1 MTTKEV
7 SVSGSDKYL
16 LHYGIEK
23 KSGRYPW
30 GSGDTPY
37 QRSGMFQS
45 YIKELKDNGLSD
57 SEISKVI
64 DAYAKE
70 RGASS
75 RYATTHLRAT
85 KTLSKNALYA
95 ENERTAMKLKA
106 KGMSPSAIARQM
118 EMPGATVRAML
129 EPSRIARE
137 DVITNTANMLRD
149 QVEKYKYIDVG
160 LGTELHLD
168 MSKEKLATAVA
179 ILLDDG
185 YRQHFPKI
193 EQPTNPGKYTEFK
206 ILTKAD
212 TPFKEIM
219 QNLEQIRSPMAFS
232 DDHGNT
238 IHEIAKPVNVD
249 LNRIGVKYNSTSD
262 GEIHIRP
269 GVPDLTLGEGN
280 YAQVRISVDD
290 THYLKGMALYDTN
303 LPKGIDIQFHSPKD
317 DSGDKLDVMK
327 PHKEDAYHPE
337 NIFGSITRQLYYN
350 DPVTGE
356 KKLSPINIVGSKDGA
371 GEEGAWENWSKSL
384 SSQMLSKQPESLA
397 KAQLDTAY
405 KLRKNEFDEDRG
417 LINAAVKKRLLESF
431 AEDCDSAA
439 AYLKAASIPRQSNKV
454 IINIESLKDNEVY
467 APTYRP
473 GEKLVLIRHP
483 HGGRFEIPELKVNNN
498 NLEAK
503 ARLGNA
509 QDAIGINST
518 VAKQLSGADFDGDA
532 VVVIPNKDG
541 LIKHQPPLKELD
553 GFDPKHD
560 FPPYDGMITIDGG
573 TYNAATKKAEYG
585 EKGPNGAN
593 KQREMGRIS
602 NLISDMTIKGAPN
615 SEIARAVKHS
625 MVVIDSEKHMLN
637 YKLSKQENAI
647 NQLINI
653 YQEKDDGRSG
663 GAATIVSRAKGDV
676 RVDRRRLARQNE
688 GGPVNSVTG
697 ELNWVPTG
705 DSYVDKNG
713 VTVVKSQSSTKMA
726 ETKDARTLVSSPS
739 GTPMEF
745 IYADHANKLK
755 ALANQARLE
764 ALNTKNLVYNSTAKA
779 TYAKEV
785 DSLDRKLTI
794 AKMNKPMERQA
805 QAIATAELA
814 AKKRENKNMSS
825 AEYKKAAGRAIETA
839 RLIVK
844 AQKQPV
850 QITPRE
856 WEAIQAGAITHNK
869 LTEILKNTDTKVVKE
884 YATPRTSVGISPT
897 QEARIK
903 LMLNRGYTQQEIAD
917 QMNIST
923 STVSKV
929 GKK

>member
-1 MTTKEV
+1 MP
-7 SVSGSDKYL
+7 GSEKYL
-16 LHYGIEK
+16 YHYGIER

-30 GSGDTPY
+30 GSGEDPY
-37 QRSGMFQS
+37 QRSGMFQA
-45 YIKELKDNGLSD
+45 YIKDLQNQQLTD
-57 SEISKVI
+57 SEIAKII

-70 RGASS
+70 RGAKS
-75 RYATTHLRAT
+75 RYSTTHLRAT
-85 KTLSKNALYA
+85 KTLSKNAIRA
-95 ENERTAMKLKA
+95 ENQRTAMKLKD
-106 KGMSPSAIARQM
+106 KKMSVNAIAHQM
-118 EMPGATVRAML
+118 GMPESTVRALL

-137 DVITNTANMLRD
+137 DVIINTSKMLRD
-149 QVEKYKYIDVG
+149 QVDKHKYIDVG

-179 ILLDDG
+179 VLLDDG
-185 YRQHFPKI
+185 YRLHFPKI
-193 EQPTNPGKYTEFK
+193 EQPTSPGKYTEFK
-206 ILTKAD
+206 VLTKED
-212 TPFKEIM
+212 TEFKEIM
-219 QNLEQIRSPMAFS
+219 ENLEKIRPVTAFS

-238 IHEIAKPVNVD
+238 ITPVVKPVPLD
-249 LNRIGVKYNSTSD
+249 LNRVAIKYNTSGD

-290 THYLKGMALYDTN
+290 THYMKGMGLYDTN
-303 LPKGIDIQFHSPKD
+303 IPKGVDVEFHTGKSD
-317 DSGDKLDVMK
+317 TGDKLDALK
-327 PHKEDAYHPE
+327 PHKEDEYHPE
-337 NIFGSITRQLYYN
+337 NIFGAITRQNYYT
-350 DPVTGE
+350 DHETGE
-356 KKLSPINIVGSKDGA
+356 QKLSPINIVGSKSGA
-371 GEEGAWENWSKSL
+371 GEEGSWEDWSKSL
-384 SSQMLSKQPESLA
+384 SSQMLSKQPEALA
-397 KAQLDTAY
+397 KSQLAIAY
-405 KLRKNEFDEDRG
+405 DLRKNEFDEN
-417 LINAAVKKRLLESF
+417 NALTNSAVKKRLLESF

-439 AYLKAASIPRQSNKV
+439 GYLKAAAIPRQSTKV
-454 IINIESLKDNEVY
+454 LINIESLKDNEVY

-503 ARLGNA
+503 RILGNA

-532 VVVIPNKDG
+532 VVVIPNKG
-541 LIKHQPPLKELD
+541 GVIKHQSPLKELAD
-553 GFDPKHD
+553 FDPKHNY
-560 FPPYDGMITIDGG
+560 PPYDGMTTIDGG
-573 TYNAATKKAEYG
+573 TYNAKTGKVDYGDKK
-585 EKGPNGAN
+585 PNTAN

-602 NLISDMTIKGAPN
+602 NLITDMTIKGAPD

-637 YKLSKQENAI
+637 HVLSKQENGI
-647 NQLINI
+647 NQLTRT
-653 YQEKDDGRSG
+653 YQEKESGKAG
-663 GAATIVSRAKGDV
+663 GASTIISRAKGDM
-676 RVDRRRLARQNE
+676 RVPRRRLARQNE
-688 GGPVNSVTG
+688 GGPVNPETG
-697 ELNWVPTG
+697 ELNYVPTG

-713 VTVVKSQSSTKMA
+713 KLIVKTQNSTKMA
-726 ETKDARTLVSSPS
+726 ETKDARTLVSSPT
-739 GTPMEF
+739 GQPIEF

-764 ALNTKNLVYNSTAKA
+764 ALNTKNLVYNSTAKI

-785 DSLDRKLTI
+785 ESLDRKLTV

-805 QAIATAELA
+805 QAIATAELN
-814 AKKRENKNMSS
+814 AKKRENKMSA

-839 RLIVK
+839 RNIVK

-884 YATPRTSVGISPT
+884 YATPRTKIGISPT
-897 QEARIK
+897 QEAKIK
-903 LMLNRGYTQQEIAD
+903 LMLARGYTQQEIAD

-929 GKK
+929 GRK